1 MEGLL
6 KPIIEKI
13 SSYNIFNNLF
23 PGILFCCLLK
33 RMLGIVIMSDDWIEN
48 FVICY
53 FVGVIISRIG
63 SIVIEPIMKKIKIR
77 KKPLLSLASYSDYE
91 MASKIEPLVVTL
103 SETNSTYRTL
113 LSCFICIFVF
123 KIWSLINELC
133 AEANITFLQD
143 GIEWIILLLLI
154 VLFSFSYVKQTSYVS
169 RRIEIIVKRTEKS
182 GE

>member
-1 MEGLL
+1 
-6 KPIIEKI
+6 
-13 SSYNIFNNLF
+13 
-23 PGILFCCLLK
+23 
-33 RMLGIVIMSDDWIEN
+33 
-48 FVICY
+48 
-53 FVGVIISRIG
+53 
-63 SIVIEPIMKKIKIR
+63 MKKIKIR